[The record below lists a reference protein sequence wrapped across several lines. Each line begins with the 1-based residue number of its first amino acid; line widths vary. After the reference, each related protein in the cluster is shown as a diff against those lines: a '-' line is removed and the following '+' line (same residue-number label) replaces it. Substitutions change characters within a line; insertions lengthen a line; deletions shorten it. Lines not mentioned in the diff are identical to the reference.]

1 MWIWN
6 LGESLYHHNSGM
18 FHDDDS
24 DDNDNDEKC
33 KDQ

>member
-6 LGESLYHHNSGM
+6 LGESMYHHNSGM
-18 FHDDDS
+18 FHDDS